1 MLVAIRVTIT
11 NAEGGYKLERH
22 RITEAKDRKE
32 AYTIAESLGQE
43 IEEYFDM
50 TYFVS
55 QEEYNKLGSERAEE
69 LFEERLEENSNYVV
83 REITD
88 TECIK
93 RFEKDSK
100 MVVKEFEKDSTK
112 FFKSYTREI
121 D

>member
-22 RITEAKDRKE
+22 GIAEVKDRKE
-32 AYTIAESLGQE
+32 GYAIAERLGQE
-43 IEEYFDM
+43 IEEYFDI

-55 QEEYNKLGSERAEE
+55 QKEYNKLGPERAEE

-93 RFEKDSK
+93 RFQEDSRA
-100 MVVKEFEKDSTK
+100 VVKEFEKDSTK